1 VQILHWKGENLSMS
15 PQILPHSFYI
25 GGFSAKVVQALQAE
39 GFDFGSVNVL
49 DYPDIREGV
58 KKFA

>member
-1 VQILHWKGENLSMS
+1 MLDNQTSLTICPLIVN
-15 PQILPHSFYI
+15 FA
-25 GGFSAKVVQALQAE
+25 GGFSAKVVQALKDNDV
-39 GFDFGSVNVL
+39 DFGSVNVL